1 MNDICLKTYLQE
13 IDEVK
18 LLTAKEEIELS
29 KKYLRGDDSAREH
42 MIRANLRL
50 VVSIAKKFQNRGL
63 NLPDLI
69 AEGNIGL
76 LKSVE
81 KYDPDTGFR
90 FSTYA
95 TWWIK
100 QTIRRALLNS
110 ARTVRVPS
118 YMVELLGKWHKTAE
132 DLESQLRGK
141 PNPEEVAKKLNLSQ
155 KNLTVIQQTLVSQD
169 LSSQVGSDGLYSVLR
184 EASWGQNRDQRTP
197 DDLVME
203 KDAIQTIKMILDM
216 IDPLEADVLRYRY
229 GIGQEKPA
237 TLESAS
243 QALGISRERVRQIE
257 KRALNKLNKYIVNGQ
272 IPESLSAKRKL
283 A

>member
-29 KKYLRGDDSAREH
+29 KKYLRGDESAREH

>member
-1 MNDICLKTYLQE
+1 VNDICLKTYLQE